1 VRLGHIDAA
10 DRAVRWHLADSAQD
24 ALIAALRIFHIMS
37 PLQIHASL
45 ANAVILFNTILGV
58 WGLIKFLRGEG
69 LDGNYLGAVALSPLL
84 GLVQVIVGLVLV
96 GLGLGVMVRFVHYL
110 YGVLV
115 VISAP
120 AVFAYTRGRDDRGA
134 VLLYGATLL
143 LTAAFGWRAQMTG
156 YEIDLAF

>member
-1 VRLGHIDAA
+1 ML
-10 DRAVRWHLADSAQD
+10 
-24 ALIAALRIFHIMS
+24 
-37 PLQIHASL
+37 
-45 ANAVILFNTILGV
+45 
-58 WGLIKFLRGEG
+58 
-69 LDGNYLGAVALSPLL
+69 
-84 GLVQVIVGLVLV
+84 VGLVLV
-96 GLGLGVMVRFVHYL
+96 SLGLGVMVRFVHYL

-156 YEIDLAF
+156 YEGQLGF

>member
-1 VRLGHIDAA
+1 MV
-10 DRAVRWHLADSAQD
+10 
-24 ALIAALRIFHIMS
+24 
-37 PLQIHASL
+37 
-45 ANAVILFNTILGV
+45 
-58 WGLIKFLRGEG
+58 
-69 LDGNYLGAVALSPLL
+69 
-84 GLVQVIVGLVLV
+84 VGLVLV
-96 GLGLGVMVRFVHYL
+96 SLGLGVMVRFVHYL

-156 YEIDLAF
+156 YEVNLDF